1 MIILCA
7 DRAIYVNKFEVVDED
22 ILQTVST
29 TSNTEDMNL
38 NSTCLCES
46 KSASSICNDT
56 ELLYAIAGTNAS
68 AFVTK
73 KLILLDDTIFLV
85 LVSKDFISIYS
96 YTDEQ
101 FYQVA
106 GESHEET
113 LFNHIIVMKNLVM
126 LRNNI

>member
-1 MIILCA
+1 MCA
-7 DRAIYVNKFEVVDED
+7 DRAIYVNKFEMVDKNVF
-22 ILQTVST
+22 QTVSNI
-29 TSNTEDMNL
+29 SNTEDMNL

-46 KSASSICNDT
+46 KNTSLICNDT

-68 AFVTK
+68 AFVMK
-73 KLILLDDTIFLV
+73 KLIMLDDTMFLV
-85 LVSKDFISIYS
+85 LVSKDFVSIYS

-106 GESHEET
+106 GKSHKEI
-113 LFNHIIVMKNLVM
+113 FNHIIAVKNFVI